1 MANSYYA
8 SGGCSNL
15 PKEMIV
21 KRKGKIQKF
30 TEEQGWSNLPDELLD
45 IISRK
50 IDFVSFFALSG
61 VCKNWRRF
69 YGNYWGEFM
78 ASQAEPLLILK
89 SPLLAKEEC
98 SFFSISESKGY
109 KLLLPI
115 HKGEMESSDEFWK
128 PFLWF
133 SSGYVIMQ
141 STLKIWLINPF
152 SRKEFH
158 IPTESPCQVLYTQ
171 SNLVPSFD
179 HAFLSFVVN
188 SEDFLVLGLSNMY
201 SSNVFIY
208 QSRSSNWVSY
218 SIGENQ
224 SRITDVAVFHQT
236 VYAVT
241 TKGTI
246 GKLRL
251 SFPNFKVLELKNIP
265 KNYLCDP
272 KLVSTNEELLVIDFI
287 LNKSLIIYRIDL
299 SKKKWVRVHSLGD
312 RALFVGKFMK
322 GYALSNPSKWGY
334 ESNCVYYIS
343 HLHSECCLYS
353 MDCGPMRTVRCL
365 YSVDGPTRT
374 VHYYGNAATSGHTHY
389 PMAWCFPT
397 IRDEIDYSLHI

>member
-1 MANSYYA
+1 MA
-8 SGGCSNL
+8 SNDL
-15 PKEMIV
+15 PKEMTG
-21 KRKGKIQKF
+21 KRERKFQKF
-30 TEEQGWSNLPDELLD
+30 TDEQGGKVKRSEWSILPYELLE
-45 IISRK
+45 IISKK
-50 IDFVSFFALSG
+50 IDFVNFFALGS
-61 VCKNWRRF
+61 VCKNWRKF
-69 YGNYWGEFM
+69 YGNYWREFM
-78 ASQAEPLLILK
+78 ASQPAPLLILK

-115 HKGEMESSDEFWK
+115 HEREMESSDEFWK

-158 IPTESPCQVLYTQ
+158 IPTESPCQVLDTQ

-188 SEDFLVLGLSNMY
+188 SEDFLVLGLSTVY

-208 QSRSSNWVSY
+208 QSRSSNWVGY
-218 SIGENQ
+218 SIEENQ
-224 SRITDVAVFHQT
+224 SRITDVVVFHHT
-236 VYAVT
+236 IFAINSR
-241 TKGTI
+241 GTI

-251 SFPNFKVLELKNIP
+251 NSSDFKALELNNVPRYIF
-265 KNYLCDP
+265 CEP
-272 KLVSTNEELLVIDFI
+272 KLVSTNEELLVV
-287 LNKSLIIYRIDL
+287 LLSQQLKIYKIDL
-299 SKKKWVRVHSLGD
+299 SKKEWIRVQNLGD

-322 GYALSNPSKWGY
+322 GYALSNPSRWGY
-334 ESNCVYYIS
+334 ESNCVYDIS
-343 HLHSECCLYS
+343 QMHTVCHLYS
-353 MDCGPMRTVRCL
+353 MGDGGGRVRTVQ
-365 YSVDGPTRT
+365 
-374 VHYYGNAATSGHTHY
+374 HYGNAATSRLLHY

-397 IRDEIDYSLHI
+397 IRDQIDYSLNV